1 MKLLMDFMILNIFL
15 GLGWLIRQK
24 VKVLQ
29 KIFLPSSV
37 IGGIL
42 LLISGPQVLGIV
54 PISDMIGKYPW
65 FLIVIILTC
74 LVFGSKLDFNRF
86 RSYGINPIALQM
98 FFISLCIMIG
108 YGIRWFLI
116 NHVNTYFSNIND
128 IVLGI
133 IGAIVLWPWD

>member
-54 PISDMIGKYPW
+54 PISDMIGKYP
-65 FLIVIILTC
+65 
-74 LVFGSKLDFNRF
+74 
-86 RSYGINPIALQM
+86 
-98 FFISLCIMIG
+98 
-108 YGIRWFLI
+108 
-116 NHVNTYFSNIND
+116 
-128 IVLGI
+128 
-133 IGAIVLWPWD
+133 